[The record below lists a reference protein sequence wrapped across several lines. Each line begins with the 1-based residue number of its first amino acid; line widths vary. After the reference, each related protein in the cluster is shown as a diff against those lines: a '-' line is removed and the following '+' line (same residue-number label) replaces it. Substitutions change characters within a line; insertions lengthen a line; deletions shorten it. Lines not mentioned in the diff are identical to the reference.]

1 MGGLPCNERKE
12 ISGEKGRRL
21 RSQRKIPL
29 ARARKLAASATPT
42 GNSIISR
49 GSGFAGIVLG
59 NEENSLVNAILLIYE

>member
-21 RSQRKIPL
+21 RG
-29 ARARKLAASATPT
+29 AREKFLSPGPRKLAATPT

-49 GSGFAGIVLG
+49 GSGFTGIGLG
-59 NEENSLVNAILLIYE
+59 NEENSLVNAILLICE